1 MESRISAALIRVAS
15 SWIELDLMENVLL
28 DRPVSMRDRVA
39 MYLLITTGF
48 WPLYP
53 GVVFIPLALWV
64 TRKPETSG
72 DRHMVV
78 QLACLLAIMTALG
91 MQGALTL

>member
-1 MESRISAALIRVAS
+1 MKVDFGWVAS
-15 SWIELDLMENVLL
+15 LFAAG
-28 DRPVSMRDRVA
+28 PA